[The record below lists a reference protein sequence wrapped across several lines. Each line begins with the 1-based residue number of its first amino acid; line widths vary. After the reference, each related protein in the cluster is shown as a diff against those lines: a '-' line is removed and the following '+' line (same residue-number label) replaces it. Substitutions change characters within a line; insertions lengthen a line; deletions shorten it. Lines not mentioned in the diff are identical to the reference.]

1 MNEMLLFL
9 RSLLFYLGYATF
21 TVFWGSLSL
30 LIAWALPFKLR
41 FSFIIQV
48 WTRVILFWLRLCC
61 GIYFRVEGREH
72 IPAHAAIVLAK
83 HESTWETLAL
93 QQLFSPQ
100 ATIVKRELLRIP
112 FFGWA
117 FALLKPIAINR
128 KDRRRALRELVEKGQ
143 RRLADNIWVLL
154 FPEGTRTD
162 PGIVLPFQAGAGMLA
177 KATDRPIIIVAHDAG
192 RCWPARAFIKRP
204 GCITL
209 IIDQPLVVEGLDTKG
224 ILRAAEARMRSLVE
238 RLYPEGPPS
247 AETEDEPAR
256 S

>member
-1 MNEMLLFL
+1 MSEVVFFL
-9 RSLLFYLGYATF
+9 RSLLFYTGYAAF
-21 TVFWGSLSL
+21 TVVWGTLSL
-30 LIAWALPFKLR
+30 LIAWALPFHLR

-48 WTRVILFWLRLCC
+48 WTRVILFWLRITC
-61 GIYFRVEGREH
+61 GIRFQIEGLEN
-72 IPAHAAIVLAK
+72 IPGQAAIVLAK

-128 KDRRRALRELVEKGQ
+128 NERRRALRELVEKGQ

-154 FPEGTRTD
+154 FPEGTRSD
-162 PGIVLPFQAGAGMLA
+162 PGVVLPFQAGAGLLA
-177 KATDRPIIIVAHDAG
+177 KASDRPVIIVAHDAG
-192 RCWPARAFIKRP
+192 RCWPARQFIKRP

-209 IIDQPLVVEGLDTKG
+209 IIDKPLPVEGLDTKG
-224 ILRAAEARMRSLVE
+224 ILRAAEERMRALAAQ
-238 RLYPEGPPS
+238 LYPDLPEGNH
-247 AETEDEPAR
+247 AAG
-256 S
+256 